1 MARKSDRKFS
11 KVSQARETFAR
22 TLSDVLVRE
31 SAGGTTLSPVCLR
44 KVVRESLPDG
54 TSRSTVSRRVFAIAV
69 DPYFRRRME
78 FTFVGR
84 TWYVK
89 LKDCLENARWIRCLR
104 DRIVGTWKPYRELS
118 SKDIRLLIHAMNY
131 AYSEIAVERKKKD
144 ANFDPRYDGVPLIKI
159 VRRAELREK
168 INLDRANRDRIM
180 AIFKSNCAKRYI
192 FAGNTVRLP
201 MSESKRARA
210 IMWAASKNKV
220 RKNEEIDVSLFDR
233 VKRELIA
240 SVKYTY
246 ANKYLFDPFYDTLP
260 VGDVLNKVL
269 SRNRIELNCRQ
280 RQRWIRWVIG
290 DKYLSLFFEFS
301 KKCVPNGTKGYKSS
315 CYILRLKS
323 NQRKFR
329 TDIFMLQKRFSRV
342 QEEREERKIMLN
354 SQTKRHI
361 PLRSKDSLYSLDFST
376 PGAKMSTS
384 AKTLVRHPGDP
395 PEEVENPFEFG
406 ASKGGSWPPSG
417 QDVPQFGGVGVPDGC
432 RLSCADMA
440 NSRLSDL
447 DVWVMAAS
455 SRRFREKLTR
465 NGNSGA
471 TWGFDLLPP

>member
-1 MARKSDRKFS
+1 MARKSNRKFS

-22 TLSDVLVRE
+22 TLSDVLVRK
-31 SAGGTTLSPVCLR
+31 SAGGTTLSSVCLR

-54 TSRSTVSRRVFAIAV
+54 TSRSTVSRRVAAIAV

-78 FTFVGR
+78 FIFVGR

-89 LKDCLENARWIRCLR
+89 LKDCLENARWIRCLL
-104 DRIVGTWKPYRELS
+104 DRIAGTWKPHRELS
-118 SKDIRLLIHAMNY
+118 SKDIRLLIRAMNY
-131 AYSEIAVERKKKD
+131 AYSEIAAERKKKD
-144 ANFDPRYDGVPLIKI
+144 ANFDPRYDGISLIKI

-168 INLDRANRDRIM
+168 IDLDRANGGRIM

-192 FAGNTVRLP
+192 FAGNNVRLP

-210 IMWAASKNKV
+210 IMRVAGKNRV
-220 RKNEEIDVSLFDR
+220 SKNEEIDVTLFNR
-233 VKRELIA
+233 VKQELIVSA
-240 SVKYTY
+240 KYIY
-246 ANKYLFDPFYDTLP
+246 ANERLFDPFYDTLP
-260 VGDVLNKVL
+260 VRDVLNKVL
-269 SRNRIELNCRQ
+269 NWNSIELNCRQ
-280 RQRWIRWVIG
+280 MQRWIRWMAG

-301 KKCVPNGTKGYKSS
+301 KKCVLNGTKGYKSS

-323 NQRKFR
+323 NQRKLR
-329 TDIFMLQKRFSRV
+329 TDIFMLQKRFSRA
-342 QEEREERKIMLN
+342 QEEREEREIMSN

-361 PLRSKDSLYSLDFST
+361 SLRSKDSLYSLGFST

-417 QDVPQFGGVGVPDGC
+417 QDVPQFGGLGVPDGC

-455 SRRFREKLTR
+455 SRRFREKLAR
-465 NGNSGA
+465 NRNLGTA
-471 TWGFDLLPP
+471 LGFDLLPP